1 MEKKTWFLDIDG
13 TIVEHRNNDQL
24 DEILEN
30 LRNEGYVH
38 KPGWFG
44 TTKSVLDMPT
54 ELLGEVMLPLS
65 QEFMNEIPRNDYI
78 ILTTAREQRHSWQTE
93 EFLRRN
99 GIQWNKAIYALPSGP
114 RVLINDSEVA
124 RVDEKTGDEE
134 WYVKAYGIPVKRNYG
149 ISGQN
154 VKAYLYWNNSRYKNV
169 VGVDHYLNSDD
180 VNIMEKHDGMV
191 QPEFDW

>member
-134 WYVKAYGIPVKRNYG
+134 WYIKAYGIPVKRDYG

-169 VGVDHYLNSDD
+169 VGADHYLNKDD